1 MLVSTGHDEVPLV
14 KAPTSP
20 PVVVGDKR
28 RLGQVL
34 QNLLENAD
42 RYGGG
47 ATCVHIGGDPEHL
60 VVAVD
65 DDGPGVAEHERT
77 HIFNRFAR
85 GRSGTAAAN
94 EGSGLG
100 LALVAEHVRLHGG
113 TIQAEESPGGGARF
127 SVRIPASVGADP
139 T

>member
-1 MLVSTGHDEVPLV
+1 
-14 KAPTSP
+14 
-20 PVVVGDKR
+20 VVGDKR

-47 ATCVHIGGDPEHL
+47 PTSVLLGGDEGYL
-60 VVAVD
+60 DITVD
-65 DDGPGVAEHERT
+65 DAGPGVAEHERT

-85 GRSGTAAAN
+85 GRSGVATT

-113 TIQAEESPGGGARF
+113 TISAEESPAGGARF
-127 SVRIPASVGADP
+127 HVRLP
-139 T
+139 TSTNGEEP